1 MEIEMHWKARRAL
14 RNAFPAENKGTVSKV
29 YHLSVPTKEFQEAYK
44 WEALFLC
51 AS

>member
-1 MEIEMHWKARRAL
+1 MHWKARRAL
-14 RNAFPAENKGTVSKV
+14 WKAFPVENKGTAAKM
-29 YHLSVPTKEFQEAYK
+29 YRLHVPTKEFQEAYE